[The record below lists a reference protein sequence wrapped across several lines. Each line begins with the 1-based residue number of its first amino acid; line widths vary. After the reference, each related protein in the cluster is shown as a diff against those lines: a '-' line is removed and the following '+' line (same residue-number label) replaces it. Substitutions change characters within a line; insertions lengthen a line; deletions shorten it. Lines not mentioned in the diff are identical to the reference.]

1 MHMSARIGKVMN
13 SAKSDVSGQISLSAL
28 GFVCGLMGGGLACL
42 FVLTVVGHI
51 ESGVELLIPISHSY
65 TGTLTFL
72 LCLYAIWLLAIWW
85 FAKSVRM
92 VFWALATFPL
102 PSLLIS
108 FYFAMNP

>member
-1 MHMSARIGKVMN
+1 MH
-13 SAKSDVSGQISLSAL
+13 SAKSDAGDLQISLSAL

-51 ESGVELLIPISHSY
+51 ESAVGLLIPIPDSLR
-65 TGTLTFL
+65 GTLTFL
-72 LCLYAIWLLAIWW
+72 LCLYAIWLFAIWW

-92 VFWALATFPL
+92 AFWALATFPL

-108 FYFAMNP
+108 FLFAMDP